1 MLGNTFVKTNLNNSM
16 NNWKLNNNLTGK
28 HDVPRQLLL
37 KKLYVKPLCNYSITN
52 VLLNVL

>member
-1 MLGNTFVKTNLNNSM
+1 MLGKNFVKTKLNNSI
-16 NNWKLNNNLTGK
+16 NNQKLNNKLTGK